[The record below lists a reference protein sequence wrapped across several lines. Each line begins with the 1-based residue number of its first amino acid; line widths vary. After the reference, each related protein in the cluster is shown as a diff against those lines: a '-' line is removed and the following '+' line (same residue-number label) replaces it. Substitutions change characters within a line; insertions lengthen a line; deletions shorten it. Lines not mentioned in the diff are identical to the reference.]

1 MELKDGECKVKALQK
16 TAPHIITGILHFIYC
31 ALQILEGF
39 FFFKKLKVFSNQ
51 TSSKCHFSKSI
62 IF

>member
-16 TAPHIITGILHFIYC
+16 AAPHIITGILHFIYC

-39 FFFKKLKVFSNQ
+39 FFFKKIEGF
-51 TSSKCHFSKSI
+51 
-62 IF
+62 